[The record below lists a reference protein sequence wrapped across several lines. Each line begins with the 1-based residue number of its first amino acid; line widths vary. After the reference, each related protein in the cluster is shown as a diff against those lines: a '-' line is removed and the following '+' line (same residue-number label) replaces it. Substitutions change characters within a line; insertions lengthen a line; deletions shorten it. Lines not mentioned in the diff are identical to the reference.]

1 MTGGLLL
8 CDNLPKS
15 TLSFLAITTTDIAKP
30 RRYDI
35 GEARENSLQINHNGG
50 TDYVQKTCSNKQI
63 EFG

>member
-1 MTGGLLL
+1 MKG
-8 CDNLPKS
+8 DKLPKF
-15 TLSFLAITTTDIAKP
+15 TIENLVITTTDIAKP

-63 EFG
+63 ELG